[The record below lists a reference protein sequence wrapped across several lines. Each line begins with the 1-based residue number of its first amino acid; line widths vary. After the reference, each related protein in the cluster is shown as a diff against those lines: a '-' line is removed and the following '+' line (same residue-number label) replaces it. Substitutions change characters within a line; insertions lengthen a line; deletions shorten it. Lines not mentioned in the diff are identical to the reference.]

1 MNKKLFYLILALIS
15 ILAVAVM
22 HYYHNS
28 FAYDSFRYMNNANYI
43 IGNESLFDPR
53 AIGLV
58 PFFIAPFIGKF
69 LILYL
74 FYSIVAFL
82 SLLVIV
88 KIIDFLKPQ
97 NQEYILFF
105 VIPSYTTYILTSI
118 LQEAFA
124 LLFISLAI
132 YYLLRKKYT
141 PAMCLATLCALSRPA
156 MLAFLPGFV
165 LALLF
170 YKYSFDKIDPRNYFA
185 SFYNSCRDNFQ
196 KIFID
201 GLFCILIF
209 ITEVVLYIILLS
221 FFFADP
227 LVSYKILSSS
237 WDYDSKFLIM
247 YPLFWFS
254 LFGIL
259 FSPAIAF
266 CYYKIYKFDKR
277 WFFFFMLMFLSY
289 ILLIWYQANMR
300 YVIYLIIPIMLGFS
314 KIDLSS
320 FKNYKKSLI
329 FIWFVFSTLYI
340 YGPIVYSFDP
350 GINRRVISFNYKP
363 FIYFDSEN
371 KSAQY
376 KYFCSLK
383 NKKEYS
389 EADKVILKNR
399 AYILEFLDK
408 YVCK

>member
-1 MNKKLFYLILALIS
+1 MNKKLFYLLLALTS
-15 ILAVAVM
+15 ILAVAMM
-22 HYYHNS
+22 HYYHGS
-28 FAYDSFRYMNNANYI
+28 FAYDSFRYMKNANYI
-43 IGNESLFDPR
+43 IGNESSYDPR
-53 AIGLV
+53 AIGLF
-58 PFFIAPFIGKF
+58 PFFIAPFVSNF

-74 FYSIVAFL
+74 FYSIVTFL
-82 SLLVIV
+82 SLLIIV
-88 KIIDFLKPQ
+88 KIVDFFEPQ

-105 VIPSYTTYILTSI
+105 VIPSYATYILTSV

-141 PAMCLATLCALSRPA
+141 TAMCLATLCALSRPA
-156 MLAFLPGFV
+156 MIAFLPGFV

-170 YKYSFDKIDPRNYFA
+170 HKYLFDKINSKNYFA
-185 SFYNSCRDNFQ
+185 SLYNSIRDNFQ

-209 ITEVVLYIILLS
+209 ITGIVLYIILFS
-221 FFFADP
+221 FFFSDP
-227 LVSYKILSSS
+227 FISYKILSSH
-237 WDYDSKFLIM
+237 WDFDWKFIIV

-266 CYYKIYKFDKR
+266 CYYKIYKLDKR
-277 WFFFFMLMFLSY
+277 WFFFFVLMFIPY
-289 ILLIWYQANMR
+289 MLLIWYQANIR
-300 YVIYLIIPIMLGFS
+300 YVIYLIVPIMLGFS

-320 FKNYKKSLI
+320 FKNYTKSLI
-329 FIWFVFSTLYI
+329 FIWFVFSTIYI
-340 YGPIVYSFDP
+340 YGPIVYSFEP
-350 GINRRVISFNYKP
+350 GINQRVISFNYKP

-371 KSAQY
+371 KSDQY
-376 KYFCSLK
+376 KYFCNLK
-383 NKKEYS
+383 NKSEYS
-389 EADKVILKNR
+389 EADNVILKNR

>member
-1 MNKKLFYLILALIS
+1 MNKKLLYLFLALIS
-15 ILAVAVM
+15 ILAVALI
-22 HYYHNS
+22 HYYQGS
-28 FAYDSFRYMNNANYI
+28 FAYDSFRYMKNAHYI
-43 IGNESLFDPR
+43 IGNESSFDPR

-58 PFFIAPFIGKF
+58 PFFIAPFVGEF

-105 VIPSYTTYILTSI
+105 VIPSYTTYILTNV

-132 YYLLRKKYT
+132 YYLLRKKYVL
-141 PAMCLATLCALSRPA
+141 AMCLATLCALSRPA

-170 YKYSFDKIDPRNYFA
+170 YKYMFHEINSDKFPE
-185 SFYNSCRDNFQ
+185 SLYNALKENFS
-196 KIFID
+196 KIFLY
-201 GLFCILIF
+201 GFFCIFIFLLIV
-209 ITEVVLYIILLS
+209 TLYVFLLS
-221 FFFADP
+221 SYFKDP
-227 LVSYKILSSS
+227 FISYRLLAPHEFLD
-237 WDYDSKFLIM
+237 WKFIIG
-247 YPLFWFS
+247 YPFFWFS

-266 CYYKIYKFDKR
+266 CYYRIYKSDKK
-277 WFFFFMLMFLSY
+277 WFFFFILMFLPY
-289 ILLIWYQANMR
+289 MLLIWYQANIR

-320 FKNYKKSLI
+320 FKKYTKGLV
-329 FIWFVFSTLYI
+329 FIWFMFSTLYV
-340 YGPIVYSFDP
+340 YGPITYSFDP
-350 GINRRVISFNYKP
+350 GINRRVIRLNYKP

-371 KSAQY
+371 KSEQY
-376 KYFCSLK
+376 KYFCNLK

-389 EADKVILKNR
+389 EADKVILTKR
-399 AYILEFLDK
+399 AYILEFLNK